1 MNNEIPAGW
10 EIPTLDPNMQATKLE
25 LPVATW
31 GTIGRSR
38 RMSGTYCFYTADKN
52 FTALWKDPSKLLASG
67 CKVAVEANFSTFD
80 EDDPETVLTT
90 IYRKRVLS
98 AYWQKNG
105 IKILVDLDIAPNYLA
120 DYALIG
126 VPKGWRAYATR
137 SHRLSQM
144 DSVENEFD
152 LAVEHAGTT
161 DILFAV
167 FGGSRKVAAHCKERG
182 FLHIPEHI
190 EVVRGRAEPYG
201 GLAVKDYLARS
212 TS

>member
-1 MNNEIPAGW
+1 MSNEIPAGW
-10 EIPTLDPNMQATKLE
+10 EIPALDPNMQATKLE

-38 RMSGTYCFYTADKN
+38 RMPGTYCFYTDDKN

-80 EDDPETVLTT
+80 DDDPEAVLTT

-98 AYWQKNG
+98 TFWQKSG
-105 IKILVDLDIAPNYLA
+105 IRILVDLDIAPNYLA
-120 DYALIG
+120 DYALLG
-126 VPKGWRAYATR
+126 VPRGWKAYATR

-144 DSVENEFD
+144 DAVENEYD
-152 LAVEHAGTT
+152 LAVEHAGTD
-161 DILFAV
+161 DIFFVV
-167 FGGSRKVAAHCKERG
+167 FGGSRKIHQHCLERNWI
-182 FLHIPEHI
+182 HVPEHI

-201 GLAVKDYLARS
+201 GVSVKDLLRS
-212 TS
+212 TR